1 MSMMRRGK
9 TGAKGRAAP
18 LHGRKRK
25 IRKNRDD
32 PATRRD
38 RPCSLARILLALCA
52 ASRKR
57 THGGGWREY
66 AAPGGSRLTPCQAA
80 GTASRKRTKKAA
92 GFRRFDTARPA
103 AVTIDPICDL
113 GAFM

>member
-25 IRKNRDD
+25 IRDD

-38 RPCSLARILLALCA
+38 RPCSLARMLHSAL
-52 ASRKR
+52 R
-57 THGGGWREY
+57 
-66 AAPGGSRLTPCQAA
+66 
-80 GTASRKRTKKAA
+80 
-92 GFRRFDTARPA
+92 GFPEANEKSRRFQEA
-103 AVTIDPICDL
+103 
-113 GAFM
+113 

>member
-18 LHGRKRK
+18 LHGKKRR

-38 RPCSLARILLALCA
+38 RPCSLVRMLHSALRGA
-52 ASRKR
+52 AG
-57 THGGGWREY
+57 HGVGRREY
-66 AAPGGSRLTPCQAA
+66 AVRRSRRLPADALPGSGR
-80 GTASRKRTKKAA
+80 
-92 GFRRFDTARPA
+92 GFPEADEKSRRFQE
-103 AVTIDPICDL
+103 V
-113 GAFM
+113 

>member
-32 PATRRD
+32 PAARRD
-38 RPCSLARILLALCA
+38 RPCSLARMLHSALRGVPEA
-52 ASRKR
+52 DSRR
-57 THGGGWREY
+57 RMAGIRRPRRLP
-66 AAPGGSRLTPCQAA
+66 ADALPGSGRSFPEANEK
-80 GTASRKRTKKAA
+80 S
-92 GFRRFDTARPA
+92 RRFQEA
-103 AVTIDPICDL
+103 
-113 GAFM
+113 

>member
-38 RPCSLARILLALCA
+38 RPCSLARMLHSAL
-52 ASRKR
+52 R
-57 THGGGWREY
+57 
-66 AAPGGSRLTPCQAA
+66 
-80 GTASRKRTKKAA
+80 
-92 GFRRFDTARPA
+92 GFPEANEKSRRFQE
-103 AVTIDPICDL
+103 V
-113 GAFM
+113 